1 MGPKTSIGA
10 HSIDSMAD
18 RVVTETVVP
27 IIDYGGVADSESNP
41 IFSRAKYSEAGF
53 IEVPADLFVE
63 VAHFVT
69 IVAWIRIKLLETMVF
84 PSIASSGWP
93 THFSLCSLR
102 SIFMSE
108 MVSIKCCFISC
119 MVECSYSSWS

>member
-1 MGPKTSIGA
+1 MMGPKTSIGA

-69 IVAWIRIKLLETMVF
+69 IVA
-84 PSIASSGWP
+84 
-93 THFSLCSLR
+93 
-102 SIFMSE
+102 
-108 MVSIKCCFISC
+108 
-119 MVECSYSSWS
+119 